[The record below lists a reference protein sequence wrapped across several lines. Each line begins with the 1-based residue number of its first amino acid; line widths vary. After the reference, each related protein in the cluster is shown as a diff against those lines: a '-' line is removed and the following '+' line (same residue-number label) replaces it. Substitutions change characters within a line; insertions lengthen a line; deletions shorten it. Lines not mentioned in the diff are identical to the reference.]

1 MSIRGVHHLQLAFR
15 AGNAPAMRHFYRDL
29 LGLDELPGD
38 PADGA
43 AKQDATLC
51 FAAGHQRID
60 LVGVA
65 QWQPLP
71 AVSHLAFEVQDLA
84 TLRERLR
91 GAQLALVE
99 NQGLAGFARFYLK
112 DPAGNQLEFLEA
124 DAAAAPVREERAL
137 ALA

>member
-29 LGLDELPGD
+29 LGLSELPGEQ
-38 PADGA
+38 AEGA
-43 AKQDATLC
+43 ALH
-51 FAAGHQRID
+51 FVAGEQRID

-71 AVSHLAFEVQDLA
+71 AVSHLAFEVQDLSS
-84 TLRERLR
+84 LRARLLA
-91 GAQLALVE
+91 AQLPLVE

>member
-29 LGLDELPGD
+29 LGLSELPGE
-38 PADGA
+38 
-43 AKQDATLC
+43 KRESATLH
-51 FAAGHQRID
+51 FAAGDQRID

-71 AVSHLAFEVQDLA
+71 AVSHLAFEVQDLSS
-84 TLRERLR
+84 LRERLLA
-91 GAQLALVE
+91 AQLPLVE

-124 DAAAAPVREERAL
+124 EHCALAAA
-137 ALA
+137 

>member
-29 LGLDELPGD
+29 LGLSELPGEQVE
-38 PADGA
+38 GA
-43 AKQDATLC
+43 ALH
-51 FAAGHQRID
+51 FVAGGQRID
-60 LVGVA
+60 LVGVTH
-65 QWQPLP
+65 WQPLP
-71 AVSHLAFEVQDLA
+71 AVSHLAFEVQDLPA
-84 TLRERLR
+84 LRQRLLA
-91 GAQLALVE
+91 AQLPLVE

-124 DAAAAPVREERAL
+124 QPQLDQHLVRWESAL

>member
-29 LGLDELPGD
+29 LGLRELPGEQGE
-38 PADGA
+38 GA
-43 AKQDATLC
+43 ALH
-51 FAAGHQRID
+51 FAAGDQRID

-71 AVSHLAFEVQDLA
+71 AVSHLAFEVQDLSA
-84 TLRERLR
+84 LRERLLD
-91 GAQLALVE
+91 AQLPLVE

-124 DAAAAPVREERAL
+124 QAPDTAALVRWESALAAA
-137 ALA
+137 

>member
-29 LGLDELPGD
+29 LGLTELPD
-38 PADGA
+38 EPAEGA
-43 AKQDATLC
+43 ARREATLR
-51 FAAGHQRID
+51 FAAGGQRID

-71 AVSHLAFEVQDLA
+71 AVSHLAFEVQDLSS
-84 TLRERLR
+84 LRARLR
-91 GAQLALVE
+91 AAELALVE
-99 NQGLAGFARFYLK
+99 TQGLAGFARFYLK

-124 DAAAAPVREERAL
+124 EAALQPARQEL

>member
-29 LGLDELPGD
+29 LGLSELPGEQVE
-38 PADGA
+38 GA
-43 AKQDATLC
+43 ALH
-51 FAAGHQRID
+51 FVAGGQRID

-71 AVSHLAFEVQDLA
+71 AVSHLAFEVQDLPA
-84 TLRERLR
+84 LRQRLLA
-91 GAQLALVE
+91 AQLPLVE

-124 DAAAAPVREERAL
+124 QPQLDQHLVRWESAL

>member
-15 AGNAPAMRHFYRDL
+15 AGNAQAMRHFYRDL
-29 LGLDELPGD
+29 LGLSELPGEQTEGL
-38 PADGA
+38 A
-43 AKQDATLC
+43 LH
-51 FAAGHQRID
+51 FAAGGQRID

-71 AVSHLAFEVQDLA
+71 AVSHLAFEVQDLPA
-84 TLRERLR
+84 LRQRLLA
-91 GAQLALVE
+91 AQLPLVE

-124 DAAAAPVREERAL
+124 QPQVDQHLVRWESAL

>member
-29 LGLDELPGD
+29 LGLSELPGEQ
-38 PADGA
+38 AEGA
-43 AKQDATLC
+43 ALH
-51 FAAGHQRID
+51 FVAGEQRID

-71 AVSHLAFEVQDLA
+71 AVSHLAFEVQDLSS
-84 TLRERLR
+84 LRARLLA
-91 GAQLALVE
+91 AQLPLVE

-124 DAAAAPVREERAL
+124 EVPVTAPLVRWESAL

>member
-29 LGLDELPGD
+29 LGLTELPGD
-38 PADGA
+38 PAEGA
-43 AKQDATLC
+43 AKQGATLR
-51 FAAGHQRID
+51 FAAGGQRID

-71 AVSHLAFEVQDLA
+71 AVSHLAFEVQDLSS
-84 TLRERLR
+84 LRARLR
-91 GAQLALVE
+91 AAELALVE

-124 DAAAAPVREERAL
+124 ETVAQPVRAEL

>member
-29 LGLDELPGD
+29 LGLSELPGEQ
-38 PADGA
+38 AEGA
-43 AKQDATLC
+43 ALH
-51 FAAGHQRID
+51 FVAGEQRID

-71 AVSHLAFEVQDLA
+71 AVSHLAFEVQDLSS
-84 TLRERLR
+84 LRARLLA
-91 GAQLALVE
+91 AQLPLVE

-124 DAAAAPVREERAL
+124 EVPVTAPLVRWESALAAA
-137 ALA
+137 

>member
-29 LGLDELPGD
+29 LGLSELPGD
-38 PADGA
+38 QAEGA
-43 AKQDATLC
+43 ALH
-51 FAAGHQRID
+51 FVAGEQRID

-71 AVSHLAFEVQDLA
+71 AVSHLAFEVQDLSS
-84 TLRERLR
+84 LRERLLA
-91 GAQLALVE
+91 AQLPLVE
-99 NQGLAGFARFYLK
+99 NQGLAGYARFYLK

-124 DAAAAPVREERAL
+124 EPPLSVPLVRWESALVAA
-137 ALA
+137 

>member
-29 LGLDELPGD
+29 LGLSELPGEQ
-38 PADGA
+38 AEGSA
-43 AKQDATLC
+43 LH
-51 FAAGHQRID
+51 FVAGEQRID

-71 AVSHLAFEVQDLA
+71 AVSHLAFEVQDLSS
-84 TLRERLR
+84 LRERLLA
-91 GAQLALVE
+91 AQLPLVE

-124 DAAAAPVREERAL
+124 EPQVDQHLVRWESAL

>member
-15 AGNAPAMRHFYRDL
+15 AGNAPAMRHFYGDL
-29 LGLDELPGD
+29 LGLTELPD
-38 PADGA
+38 EPAEGA
-43 AKQDATLC
+43 ARREATLR
-51 FAAGHQRID
+51 FAAGDQRID

-71 AVSHLAFEVQDLA
+71 AVSHLAFEVQDLSS
-84 TLRERLR
+84 LRARLR
-91 GAQLALVE
+91 AAELALVE
-99 NQGLAGFARFYLK
+99 TQGLAGFARFYLK

-124 DAAAAPVREERAL
+124 EAALQPARQEL

>member
-29 LGLDELPGD
+29 LGLSELPGEQ
-38 PADGA
+38 AEGA
-43 AKQDATLC
+43 ALH
-51 FAAGHQRID
+51 FAAGGQRID

-71 AVSHLAFEVQDLA
+71 AVSHLAFEVQDLPA
-84 TLRERLR
+84 LRQRLLA
-91 GAQLALVE
+91 AQLPLVE

-124 DAAAAPVREERAL
+124 EPPLDPHLVRWKSAL

>member
-29 LGLDELPGD
+29 LGLSELPGD
-38 PADGA
+38 QAEGA
-43 AKQDATLC
+43 ALH
-51 FAAGHQRID
+51 FVAGEQRID

-71 AVSHLAFEVQDLA
+71 AVSHLAFEVQDLSS
-84 TLRERLR
+84 LRERLLA
-91 GAQLALVE
+91 AQLPLVE
-99 NQGLAGFARFYLK
+99 NQGLAGYARFYLK

-124 DAAAAPVREERAL
+124 EPQVSVPLVRGESALVAA
-137 ALA
+137 

>member
-29 LGLDELPGD
+29 LGLSELPGEQLE
-38 PADGA
+38 GA
-43 AKQDATLC
+43 ALH
-51 FAAGHQRID
+51 FVAGGQRID
-60 LVGVA
+60 LVGVT

-71 AVSHLAFEVQDLA
+71 AVSHLAFEVQDLPA
-84 TLRERLR
+84 LRQRLLA
-91 GAQLALVE
+91 AQLPLVE

-124 DAAAAPVREERAL
+124 QPQLDQHLVRWESAL

>member
-29 LGLDELPGD
+29 LGLTELPD
-38 PADGA
+38 APAEGA
-43 AKQDATLC
+43 ARREATLR
-51 FAAGHQRID
+51 FAAGDQRID

-71 AVSHLAFEVQDLA
+71 AVSHLAFEVQDLSS
-84 TLRERLR
+84 LRARLR
-91 GAQLALVE
+91 AAELALVE
-99 NQGLAGFARFYLK
+99 TQGLAGFARFYLK

-124 DAAAAPVREERAL
+124 ETALQPARQELAL

>member
-15 AGNAPAMRHFYRDL
+15 AGSAPAMRHFYRDL
-29 LGLDELPGD
+29 LGLTELPGD
-38 PADGA
+38 PAEGA
-43 AKQDATLC
+43 AKHGATLR
-51 FAAGHQRID
+51 FAAGGQRID

-71 AVSHLAFEVQDLA
+71 AVSHLAFEVQDLSS
-84 TLRERLR
+84 LRARLR
-91 GAQLALVE
+91 AAELALVE

-124 DAAAAPVREERAL
+124 ETVAQPVRAEL

>member
-29 LGLDELPGD
+29 LGLSELPGD
-38 PADGA
+38 QAEGA
-43 AKQDATLC
+43 ALH
-51 FAAGHQRID
+51 FVAGEQRID

-71 AVSHLAFEVQDLA
+71 AVSHLAFEVQDLSS
-84 TLRERLR
+84 LRERLLA
-91 GAQLALVE
+91 AQLPLVE
-99 NQGLAGFARFYLK
+99 NQGLAGYARFYLK

-124 DAAAAPVREERAL
+124 QPQVDQHLVRWESALVAA
-137 ALA
+137 

>member
-29 LGLDELPGD
+29 LGLSELPGEQLE
-38 PADGA
+38 GA
-43 AKQDATLC
+43 ALH
-51 FAAGHQRID
+51 FVAGGQRID

-71 AVSHLAFEVQDLA
+71 AVSPLAFEVQDLPA
-84 TLRERLR
+84 LRQRLLA
-91 GAQLALVE
+91 AQLPLVE

-124 DAAAAPVREERAL
+124 QPQLDQHLVRWESAL